1 MRLRLLLTGL
11 VLPLLLWL
19 ALPIVSAGAPTARSA
34 ANLQKKIDVT
44 RGKIST
50 RRSKERVLT
59 STITVYSRK
68 INRLQSKISTLQ
80 SRQDRVQAQLD
91 VKQLQLSRTQAQL
104 REERAR
110 LVRLRSRLETARVVL
125 ARRLRELYE
134 ADKPDLVTVILN
146 SHGFADLLEREDF
159 VHRIGQQDKRIVRTV
174 KAAKADAKATSERL
188 AALEAGQQRITAQIA
203 AKRDEIAAL
212 KRGLVV
218 TQDGYAETKSAKR
231 ATLMSVR
238 GERHQ
243 LEGALSHLKAQQAKI
258 RAALQTAGGSLPA
271 GAIKQGNGSM
281 IWPVNGPIT
290 SPFCESRSWE
300 SCHPGIDI
308 GVPAGTP
315 IRAAAAGRV
324 ALMQGVG
331 ASGGYGNF
339 TCIQHTQTL
348 ATCYAHQS
356 RFATSM
362 GASVAQ
368 GQVIGYSGCTG
379 RCFGDHLHFE
389 VRVNGS
395 VVNPMNYL

>member
-1 MRLRLLLTGL
+1 MRLRLLISGV

-19 ALPIVSAGAPTARSA
+19 SLPLVSAGAPTARSA

-44 RGKIST
+44 RGKIGT
-50 RRSKERVLT
+50 RKVKERVLT
-59 STITVYSRK
+59 SDITAYSRR
-68 INRLQSKISTLQ
+68 IGRLQAKIGTIQ
-80 SRQDRVQAQLD
+80 GRQDRVQAQLD
-91 VKQLQLSRTQAQL
+91 VKQLQLSRTQARL

-110 LVRLRSRLETARVVL
+110 LVRLRSRLRVARTVL
-125 ARRLRELYE
+125 SKRLRELYE
-134 ADKPDLVTVILN
+134 ADKPDLVTVVLN
-146 SHGFADLLEREDF
+146 SHGFADLLERGDF
-159 VHRIGQQDKRIVRTV
+159 MHRIGEQDRRIVRAV
-174 KAAKADAKATSERL
+174 RSARRDAKATSARL
-188 AALEAGQQRITAQIA
+188 ASLEAGQQRITATIA

-212 KRGLVV
+212 KRGLVTTKV
-218 TQDGYAETKSAKR
+218 GYAQTKSEKLQ
-231 ATLMSVR
+231 TLKSVR
-238 GERHQ
+238 GEREQ
-243 LEGALSHLKAQQAKI
+243 LEGSLSSLKAQQAKI
-258 RAALQTAGGSLPA
+258 RAALQTAGGALPA
-271 GAIKQGNGSM
+271 GAIKQGSGAM

-290 SPFCESRSWE
+290 SPFCERRAWE

-308 GVPAGTP
+308 GVPSGTP

-339 TCIQHTQTL
+339 TCVQHTQSL

-356 RFATSM
+356 RFATAM
-362 GASVAQ
+362 GASVRQ
-368 GQVIGYSGCTG
+368 GQIIGYSGCTG

>member
-1 MRLRLLLTGL
+1 MRLRLLISGV

-19 ALPIVSAGAPTARSA
+19 SLPLVSAGAPTARSA

-44 RGKIST
+44 RGKIGT

-59 STITVYSRK
+59 SDITAYTRR
-68 INRLQSKISTLQ
+68 INRLQAKIGTLQ
-80 SRQDRVQAQLD
+80 NRQDRVQAQLD
-91 VKQLQLSRTQAQL
+91 VKQLQLSRTQASL
-104 REERAR
+104 RQERAR
-110 LVRLRSRLETARVVL
+110 LVRLRARLREARLVL
-125 ARRLRELYE
+125 SRRLRELYE
-134 ADKPDLVTVILN
+134 ADKPDLVTVVLN
-146 SHGFADLLEREDF
+146 SHGFADLLERGDF
-159 VHRIGQQDKRIVRTV
+159 MHRIGEQDRRIVRDV
-174 KAAKADAKATSERL
+174 RAARADAKATSARL
-188 AALEAGQQRITAQIA
+188 ARLEAGQQRIAAAIA
-203 AKRDEIAAL
+203 ARRDEIAQL

-218 TQDGYAETKSAKR
+218 TKDGYAETKSEKR
-231 ATLMSVR
+231 QRLMSVQ

-243 LEGALSHLKAQQAKI
+243 LEGALSELKAQQAK
-258 RAALQTAGGSLPA
+258 
-271 GAIKQGNGSM
+271 
-281 IWPVNGPIT
+281 
-290 SPFCESRSWE
+290 
-300 SCHPGIDI
+300 
-308 GVPAGTP
+308 

-339 TCIQHTQTL
+339 TCVQHTQSL

-362 GASVAQ
+362 GASVSK
-368 GQVIGYSGCTG
+368 GQVIGYVGCTG